1 MRYRFDV
8 FWNTD
13 KTDTK
18 AILIYYDFYWNPC
31 FKIRFICIPF
41 FIVL

>member
-18 AILIYYDFYWNPC
+18 AILIYYDFY
-31 FKIRFICIPF
+31 
-41 FIVL
+41 